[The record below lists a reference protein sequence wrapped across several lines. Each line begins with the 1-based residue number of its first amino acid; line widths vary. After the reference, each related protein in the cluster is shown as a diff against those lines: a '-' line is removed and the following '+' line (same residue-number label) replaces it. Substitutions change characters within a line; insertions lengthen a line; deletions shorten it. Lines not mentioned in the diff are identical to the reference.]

1 VIHDELSVGQPHG
14 HPPIRRFLGVPLL
27 LGNTVIGMIGVA
39 NKLDGYHEHDQ
50 QVLATFANQ
59 VAVAVDNGRL
69 YARQRQ
75 MIDELQALQQRVTE
89 AERAQ
94 LLARERDRIAGAL
107 HDRIEQEIFAIGI
120 RLNAIVEDRR
130 LESSLLDEVRGIRE
144 LAIDTADEIRRV
156 IFALSA
162 PNHEGRDLTSEIR
175 ALLRDLERRSP
186 LHAHLSVTGEP
197 VAAVDS
203 VHGLVRS
210 VVSEA
215 LTNIRRHADATVV
228 LVTLRYASDRVDIII
243 QDDGVGAPEIVLRA
257 YQDSQ
262 LHFGLRHMS
271 EQLLQHGGSFEVRNG
286 EEGGLVLKASVPL
299 PSEQT

>member
-1 VIHDELSVGQPHG
+1 
-14 HPPIRRFLGVPLL
+14 
-27 LGNTVIGMIGVA
+27 MI
-39 NKLDGYHEHDQ
+39 E
-50 QVLATFANQ
+50 
-59 VAVAVDNGRL
+59 
-69 YARQRQ
+69 
-75 MIDELQALQQRVTE
+75 ELQALQQRVTE
-89 AERAQ
+89 GERAQ

-107 HDRIEQEIFAIGI
+107 HDRIEQEVFAIGI
-120 RLNAIVEDRR
+120 RLNTILEDRR
-130 LESSLLDEVRGIRE
+130 LEPSLLNEVRGIRE
-144 LAIDTADEIRRV
+144 LAVETADEIRRV

-162 PNHEGRDLTSEIR
+162 TTHEGPGLTSEIR

-197 VAAVDS
+197 VAVVDA

-228 LVTLRYASDRVDIII
+228 LVSLRYEPDRVDVII

-271 EQLLQHGGSFEVRNG
+271 EQLLEHGGSLEVRNG
-286 EEGGLVLKASVPL
+286 EESGVVLKASVPL
-299 PSEQT
+299 PSEET